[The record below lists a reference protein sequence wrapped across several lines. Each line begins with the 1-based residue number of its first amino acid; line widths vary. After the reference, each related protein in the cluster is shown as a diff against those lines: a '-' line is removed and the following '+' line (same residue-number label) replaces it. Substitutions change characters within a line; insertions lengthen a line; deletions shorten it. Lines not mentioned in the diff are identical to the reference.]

1 MPRILVAEDDRKQAE
16 LIRLYL
22 EREGHS
28 VMVVHDGRTALERIR
43 EVDPDLVVL
52 DVMMPRMDGLDVLRI
67 LRTERQ
73 TPVVVVTARST
84 EDDVLLGLD
93 LGADDYVTKPFSPRE
108 LAARVRAVL
117 RRGDGAAAA
126 PPDIIGPIE
135 IDRQRHEVRIH
146 GEPVDL
152 TPREFAI
159 LDALASSPGRAFTR
173 RQLCERAF
181 GFDYFGLE
189 RTVDAHVVK
198 LRRKLGDDS
207 SEPRLVVTVR
217 GVGYR
222 MADDLDG

>member
-181 GFDYFGLE
+181 GFDYCGLE